1 MLSQDEAYDLL
12 SNSRRRFVLSYL
24 RSKDGAVPLNELS
37 QRLAAQENDAP
48 VDELTDQQI
57 KRIYVSLY
65 QTHLPKLEEA
75 ELIEYD
81 REHSVLELREAAH
94 RLDDYLPTEE
104 SETRS
109 WQLMYGVLAGI
120 GLLVY
125 AVVGLIPSI
134 PVSTGQLGVVIVVAF
149 AVLSLVHHFSER
161 N

>member
-12 SNSRRRFVLSYL
+12 SNARRRFVLSYL
-24 RSKDGAVPLNELS
+24 RAQDGPVPLNELS
-37 QRLAAQENDAP
+37 QRLAAQENGIP
-48 VDELTDQQI
+48 VDDLTDQQI

-81 REHSVLELREAAH
+81 RDRSVLELREAAD

-104 SETRS
+104 SEERS
-109 WQLMYGVLAGI
+109 WQLVYGALAGT

-125 AVVGLIPSI
+125 AIVSLVPSVPI
-134 PVSTGQLGVVIVVAF
+134 SMRQLGVVIVVAF
-149 AVLSLVHHFSER
+149 AIVSLVHYFSER
-161 N
+161 D